1 MEFSSSQLSEKM
13 IIIGCVLIIIF
24 LIVFIVTVIYAS
36 KNRRKMRNDMLT
48 ETYNTVCAGSSH
60 HPSAPM
66 VLVAPS
72 VDYNEFRSKTGK
84 ILNPQDF
91 YKFVV
96 VGNSMQFCGIH
107 DKDLVFVPKGFTLSK
122 IQQLPMLFVLY
133 RDAIGN
139 QPQYKLRRGWKI
151 CMIDDD
157 LEKIINGI
165 LTSKQFE
172 DLRNEAKANNSYDS
186 DELLKKD
193 FFNYRLKRYMG
204 EYINCDFP
212 KESSRQILISTTFHT
227 DENIIRFS
235 IHPVSSI
242 IGIVE
247 EAFATPTFDK
257 ES

>member
-1 MEFSSSQLSEKM
+1 MIASSSTQFSEVM
-13 IIIGCVLIIIF
+13 IVIGCILIIIF
-24 LIVFIVTVIYAS
+24 LAVFIVTIVYAS
-36 KNRRKMRNDMLT
+36 KNRRKMRNEMLK

-66 VLVAPS
+66 VLPAPS
-72 VDYNEFRSKTGK
+72 VDYNEFRSKTGR

-96 VGNSMQFCGIH
+96 V
-107 DKDLVFVPKGFTLSK
+107 VPKGFSLSK
-122 IQQLPMLFVLY
+122 IKQLPTLFVLY

-157 LEKIINGI
+157 LKKIINDI

-172 DLRNEAKANNSYDS
+172 DLRDEAKANNSYDS
-186 DELLKKD
+186 DELLEKD
-193 FFNYRLKRYMG
+193 FFEYRLERYMG

-212 KESSRQILISTTFHT
+212 KESNRQVLISTTFHT

-242 IGIVE
+242 VGIVE
-247 EAFATPTFDK
+247 EAFAAPTSDK
-257 ES
+257 E

>member
-1 MEFSSSQLSEKM
+1 MMESSSTQFSEIM

-24 LIVFIVTVIYAS
+24 LAVFIVTVVCAS
-36 KNRRKMRNDMLT
+36 NNRRKKRDAMLT

-66 VLVAPS
+66 VLDAPS

-84 ILNPQDF
+84 ILNPEDF

-96 VGNSMQFCGIH
+96 DGNSMQFCGIH
-107 DKDLVFVPKGFTLSK
+107 DKDLIFVPKGFTLSK
-122 IQQLPMLFVLY
+122 IKQLPALFVLH

-157 LEKIINGI
+157 LEKIINTI
-165 LTSKQFE
+165 LKSQQFK
-172 DLRNEAKANNSYDS
+172 DLREEAKAHNSYDS

-193 FFNYRLKRYMG
+193 FFEYRLERYKG

-212 KESSRQILISTTFHT
+212 KENNRQVLISTTFHT
-227 DENIIRFS
+227 DENTIRFS
-235 IHPVSSI
+235 IHPVASI
-242 IGIVE
+242 VGIVE
-247 EAFATPTFDK
+247 EAFAAPAPNK
-257 ES
+257 E

>member
-1 MEFSSSQLSEKM
+1 MITSSSTQFSEVM
-13 IIIGCVLIIIF
+13 IVIGCILIIIF
-24 LIVFIVTVIYAS
+24 LAVFIVTIVYAT
-36 KNRRKMRNDMLT
+36 KNRRKMRNEMLT

-66 VLVAPS
+66 VLAAPS
-72 VDYNEFRSKTGK
+72 VDYNEFRSKTGR

-107 DKDLVFVPKGFTLSK
+107 DKDLIFVPKGFSLSK
-122 IQQLPMLFVLY
+122 IKQLPTLFVLY

-157 LEKIINGI
+157 LKKIINDI
-165 LTSKQFE
+165 LTSKQFG
-172 DLRNEAKANNSYDS
+172 DLRDEAKNNNSYDS
-186 DELLKKD
+186 DELLEKD
-193 FFNYRLKRYMG
+193 FFKYRLERYIG

-212 KESSRQILISTTFHT
+212 KESNHQILISTTFHT

-242 IGIVE
+242 VGIVE
-247 EAFATPTFDK
+247 EAFAAPASDK
-257 ES
+257 E